1 MLSLLEYMDIH
12 EKLIETITTSI
23 FYLELI
29 ENYEN
34 DMAAHGICF
43 DFQPSRRPSTI
54 TALPAKAFADARLA
68 ATSLPL
74 RINVDYGWSSKS
86 LF

>member
-34 DMAAHGICF
+34 HMAAHGICF
-43 DFQPSRRPSTI
+43 DFYPSQQPSTMA
-54 TALPAKAFADARLA
+54 ALLAKAFADICLA
-68 ATSLPL
+68 
-74 RINVDYGWSSKS
+74 VKS
-86 LF
+86 

>member
-1 MLSLLEYMDIH
+1 MSLLEYMDIH

-34 DMAAHGICF
+34 DMDAHGICF
-43 DFQPSRRPSTI
+43 DF
-54 TALPAKAFADARLA
+54 
-68 ATSLPL
+68 
-74 RINVDYGWSSKS
+74 
-86 LF
+86 